1 MLAKTTTASL
11 LGLQVLKIDVEVDT
25 SNGLPAVN
33 IVGLPDASIK
43 ESKDRVRAA
52 IENNGLEYP
61 MQRVTINLA
70 PADSRKE
77 GTHFDLPI
85 ALAILMST
93 NQIDKEALLDTV
105 IIGELSLDGSILKV
119 NGVLPM
125 IMELKRMGFNKV
137 IIPTENRYELSMLQG
152 LTCCFADNLK
162 SLVKQIQAKIEF
174 EEIDSIS
181 LIDATPSETTEN
193 IDDLSGQENVKRA
206 LEIAAA
212 GGHNLL
218 MIGPPGSGK
227 TMAARRLPSILP
239 EMSFEEAMEVA
250 SIYSAAGLLKPT
262 KSFFQQRP
270 FRAPHHTTSSVAL
283 TGGGR
288 LPRPGEISLSHRG
301 VLFLDEL
308 PEFDKKSLEI
318 LRQPLED
325 GEVTISRSAG
335 SFSFPSEFMLVAA
348 LNPCPCGYHGFED
361 SGHTCQCAPY
371 QVQRY
376 VNRISG
382 PLLDRMDLYVESRR
396 VEYEDLT
403 AKRRSDNTEQV
414 KANVSKARKIQQSR
428 YSGTS
433 IKTNAEIKPAS
444 IQKYCLLDKEAE
456 IIMKE
461 AFVKMKLSA
470 RGYHRILKVARTI
483 ADLDSSEMIETHHLA
498 EALQFRTLHHFK
510 RS

>member
-25 SNGLPAVN
+25 ANGLPAVN
-33 IVGLPDASIK
+33 IVGLPDVSIK
-43 ESKDRVRAA
+43 ESRDRVRAA
-52 IENNGLEYP
+52 IENSGFDFP
-61 MQRVTINLA
+61 MQRVTINLT
-70 PADSRKE
+70 PADTRKE
-77 GTHFDLPI
+77 GAHFDLPI
-85 ALAILMST
+85 ALAILIST
-93 NQIDKEALLDTV
+93 NQFCGEVLSDTAV
-105 IIGELSLDGSILKV
+105 IGELSLDGSILRV

-125 IMELKRMGFNKV
+125 VMELKKMGFKK
-137 IIPTENRYELSMLQG
+137 IIAPLENRYEISLLKDIS
-152 LTCCFADNLK
+152 CCFADNLR
-162 SLVKQIQAKIEF
+162 SLVKQIQANIEF
-174 EEIDSIS
+174 EEINSLGLDGGESIE
-181 LIDATPSETTEN
+181 ITEN

-212 GGHNLL
+212 GGHNIL

-239 EMSFEEAMEVA
+239 DMNFDEAMEVA
-250 SIYSAAGLLKPT
+250 SIYSAAGLLKPSR
-262 KSFFQQRP
+262 SFFNKRP
-270 FRAPHHTTSSVAL
+270 FRAPHHTTSAVAL
-283 TGGGR
+283 TGGGKI
-288 LPRPGEISLSHRG
+288 PRPGEISLSHRG

-325 GEVTISRSAG
+325 GEVTISRAAG

-371 QVQRY
+371 QIQRY
-376 VNRISG
+376 INRISG
-382 PLLDRMDLYVESRR
+382 PLLDRMDLYVEARR

-403 AKRRSDNTEQV
+403 AKRTSDDTNQM
-414 KANVSKARKIQQSR
+414 KANITDARSVQFER
-428 YSGTS
+428 YKGTS
-433 IKTNAEIKPAS
+433 IKTNAEIKAAS
-444 IQKYCLLDKEAE
+444 IQKYCQLDKNAE
-456 IIMKE
+456 TIMKE

-470 RGYHRILKVARTI
+470 RGYHRVLKVARTI
-483 ADLDSSEMIETHHLA
+483 ADLASSNMIQTHHLA

>member
-25 SNGLPAVN
+25 SNGLPSVN

-52 IENNGLEYP
+52 IENSGFEYP

-93 NQIDKEALLDTV
+93 NQISKESLLDTV

-125 IMELKRMGFNKV
+125 IMELKRMGFKKV
-137 IIPTENRYELSMLQG
+137 IVPVENRYELSMLKG
-152 LTCCFADNLK
+152 LTCFFADNLK

-174 EEIDSIS
+174 EEIDSFS
-181 LIDATPSETTEN
+181 LIDTTPSEITEN

-212 GGHNLL
+212 GGHNLI

-227 TMAARRLPSILP
+227 TMAARRIPSILP

-270 FRAPHHTTSSVAL
+270 FRAPHHTTSAVAL

-288 LPRPGEISLSHRG
+288 IPRPGEISLSHRG

-376 VNRISG
+376 ANRISG
-382 PLLDRMDLYVESRR
+382 PLLDRMDLYVECRR

-403 AKRRSDNTEQV
+403 TKRKSDNTEQI
-414 KANVSKARKIQQSR
+414 KAKIAEARKIQHNR
-428 YSGTS
+428 YNGTS

-444 IQKYCLLDKEAE
+444 IQKYCLLDNEAE

-461 AFVKMKLSA
+461 AFIKMKLSA

-483 ADLDSSEMIETHHLA
+483 ADLDLSEMIETQHLA